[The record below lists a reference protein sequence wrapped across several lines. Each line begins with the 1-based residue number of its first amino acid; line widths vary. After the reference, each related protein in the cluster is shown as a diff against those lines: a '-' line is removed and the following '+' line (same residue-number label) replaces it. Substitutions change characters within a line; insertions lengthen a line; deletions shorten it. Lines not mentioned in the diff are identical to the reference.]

1 MTEAWPTAGA
11 PPTARGLIRCVPE
24 DFVVREQLGFEPD
37 GSGEHAFLHLEKRG
51 LNTADLA
58 QRVSEISGVPL
69 RDIGFSG
76 MKDRNAVTS
85 QWFSVGLAGR
95 EEPDW
100 RQLEARGDVR
110 VLEATRHGR
119 KLRRGV
125 HRANGFC
132 LTVRQ
137 LQADRE
143 ELEQRLAG
151 VRSGGVPN
159 YFGEQR
165 FGRGGS
171 TLAQARQ
178 WVARSGGAGRGGRK
192 LSRTRRSLY
201 LSALRSLLFNRLLAR
216 RVTEATWNTILPGD
230 VCSLQ
235 GTRSRFACE
244 RPDPEIAARAAAG
257 DLHPALP
264 LQGRGE
270 PLQGDERL
278 RAQALVLAEETA
290 LCDFLDGAGLS
301 LDYRPARALPDD
313 FCWQFCD
320 DDSLQLTFSLGAG
333 SYATAVLAQLLETSQ
348 GDFAFGDGSE

>member
-1 MTEAWPTAGA
+1 MTVTWPTAGA
-11 PPTARGLIRCVPE
+11 APTGRGLIRCTPE
-24 DFVVREQLGFEPD
+24 DFVVREQLGFAPD

-58 QRVSEISGVPL
+58 QRISEISGVPL

-85 QWFSVGLAGR
+85 QWLSVGLAGQP
-95 EEPDW
+95 EPDW
-100 RQLEARGDVR
+100 LQLEIKGDVR

-125 HRANGFC
+125 HRANSFC
-132 LTVRQ
+132 LTLRQ
-137 LQADRE
+137 LQADRV

-165 FGRGGS
+165 FGLGGS

-178 WVARSGGAGRGGRK
+178 WAARSNSGRGGRK
-192 LSRTRRSLY
+192 ISRNRRSLY
-201 LSALRSLLFNRLLAR
+201 LSALRSLLFNRLLAQ
-216 RVTEATWNTILPGD
+216 RVEEATWNTILPGD

-244 RPDPEIAARAAAG
+244 QPDADITARASAG

-264 LQGRGE
+264 LWGRGE
-270 PLQGDERL
+270 ALQGDARQ
-278 RAQALVLAEETA
+278 RAQAPVLAEEEGVCA
-290 LCDFLDGAGLS
+290 FLEQAGLS

-313 FCWQFCD
+313 FCWEFCD

-333 SYATAVLAQLLETSQ
+333 SYATAVLAQILEYSQ